1 MGLGYKKETSPK
13 LIALTDMLSPGG
25 DLHGDKVIVFTRFK
39 EMVNIAITALTTAQ
53 IDCVRIT
60 GDESATERIEA
71 AEKFQDPQDPTRV
84 IFITMA
90 GGEALNL
97 QAAKALVFY
106 DTPWSAGDYLQ
117 IVGRMIRLGSEHS
130 NCYVVHLLCR
140 DTIDEYVQ
148 EVVQKKMALIEEV
161 LGKRLKRADS
171 QDTVVDAESEVTK
184 IYDKMV
190 AAAEARRKK

>member
-1 MGLGYKKETSPK
+1 
-13 LIALTDMLSPGG
+13 MLSEGG
-25 DLHGDKVIVFTRFK
+25 DLHGDKVIIFSRFK
-39 EMVNIAITALTTAQ
+39 EMVNVAIKALTRAG
-53 IDCVRIT
+53 INCVRIT
-60 GDESATERIEA
+60 GDESASERKEA
-71 AEKFQDPQDPTRV
+71 ADAFQDPQDATRV

-130 NCYVVHLLCR
+130 NCYVVHLLCKG
-140 DTIDEYVQ
+140 TIDELVQ
-148 EVVQKKMALIEEV
+148 EVVHKKMAVIEEV
-161 LGKRLKRADS
+161 LGKRLKRAED
-171 QDTVVDAESEVTK
+171 QEVVFDAESEVTK

-190 AAAEARRKK
+190 AAAEAKKQAKKPK